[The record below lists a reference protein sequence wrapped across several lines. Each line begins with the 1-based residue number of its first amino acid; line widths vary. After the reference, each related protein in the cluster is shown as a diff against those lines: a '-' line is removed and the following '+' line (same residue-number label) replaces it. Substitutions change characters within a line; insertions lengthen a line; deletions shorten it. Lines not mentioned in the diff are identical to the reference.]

1 MVGKIR
7 RGDRK
12 YLPSG
17 RAFGRLCDECVTDLF
32 HGQTA
37 LRHNPG
43 VGHVKLTVVRD
54 RDVA

>member
-1 MVGKIR
+1 MVGKVR

-12 YLPSG
+12 YLASG

-37 LRHNPG
+37 LRNSRG
-43 VGHVKLTVVRD
+43 VGHVKLTVVRT

>member
-1 MVGKIR
+1 MVGKVR
-7 RGDRK
+7 RSDRK
-12 YLPSG
+12 YLASG

-37 LRHNPG
+37 LRDNSEIGP
-43 VGHVKLTVVRD
+43 VKLTVVRN

>member
-1 MVGKIR
+1 VGKVR

-32 HGQTA
+32 HGQSA
-37 LRHNPG
+37 LRNNPG
-43 VGHVKLTVVRD
+43 VGHVKLTVVRT

>member
-1 MVGKIR
+1 VR

-12 YLPSG
+12 YLASS

-37 LRHNPG
+37 LRDKTG
-43 VGHVKLTVVRD
+43 TRHVKLAVVRN

>member
-1 MVGKIR
+1 MVGQVR

-12 YLPSG
+12 YLASG
-17 RAFGRLCDECVTDLF
+17 RAFGRLCDECVTALF

-37 LRHNPG
+37 LRDNPG
-43 VGHVKLTVVRD
+43 VGHVKLTVVRN

>member
-1 MVGKIR
+1 MVGKVR

-12 YLPSG
+12 YLASG

-37 LRHNPG
+37 LRDHSG
-43 VGHVKLTVVRD
+43 VGHVKLTVVRT

>member
-1 MVGKIR
+1 MVGKVR

-12 YLPSG
+12 YLAAS

-37 LRHNPG
+37 LRDKTETR
-43 VGHVKLTVVRD
+43 HVKLTVVRN

>member
-1 MVGKIR
+1 MVGKVR

-12 YLPSG
+12 YLASG

-37 LRHNPG
+37 LRDGPG
-43 VGHVKLTVVRD
+43 LGHVKLTVVRN

>member
-1 MVGKIR
+1 MVGKVR
-7 RGDRK
+7 RSDRK
-12 YLPSG
+12 YLASG

-37 LRHNPG
+37 LRDNSE
-43 VGHVKLTVVRD
+43 VGPVKLTVVRN

>member
-1 MVGKIR
+1 MVGKVR

-12 YLPSG
+12 YLASG

-32 HGQTA
+32 HGQSP
-37 LRHNPG
+37 LRGQPG